1 MPVLDV
7 RRKRPYRLHR
17 EMKAQLV
24 ARGLSQVEVARRAG
38 ITSQHLNAVLNGY
51 APMTDR
57 LARDIA
63 FATGIPLKLIQ
74 DHGSEET
81 AS

>member
-1 MPVLDV
+1 MPTAKTKE
-7 RRKRPYRLHR
+7 RRDL
-17 EMKAQLV
+17 KAELMR
-24 ARGLSQVEVARRAG
+24 RGLSQKQVARRVG
-38 ITSQHLNAVLNGY
+38 ITYWHLNSVLNGA

-74 DHGSEET
+74 DHGSGET
-81 AS
+81 PS